1 MRLAVALLVFALAQL
16 GAQEVWLG
24 DSLARLGFA
33 NPKPAR
39 PGSERLERPKQAP
52 SLVEAERD
60 SEVITID
67 GIRVS
72 LNAPM
77 SARSFKMATGP
88 SVLRLAVTR
97 GDYDKTLAPLLWSP
111 PPEARRPKRIMID
124 PGHGGRDPGKQ
135 SKELRVDEKFLNLDT
150 AQRLAT
156 LLRKAGFEVEFT
168 RTKDVWVENEARAK
182 MTGTWKA
189 DLFVSLHYNAAT
201 VATATGIETYC
212 LTPAGQ
218 FSTNDPKNRGTTG
231 AEPGNRFDAL
241 NVRLAYQVQK
251 ALVTELQGRDRSVRR
266 ARFSVL
272 KDLTCPGILVE
283 GGFMSNRGEML
294 RLSQESY
301 RQKVAQAIAD
311 GIAAYAASLPR

>member
-1 MRLAVALLVFALAQL
+1 MRLAAALLILALARL

-33 NPKPAR
+33 NPKPVQ
-39 PGSERLERPKQAP
+39 PGIERLERPKQAP

-60 SEVITID
+60 SEVVTID

-77 SARSFKMATGP
+77 SARSFKMPKGP
-88 SVLRLAVTR
+88 AVLRLAVSR
-97 GDYDKTLAPLLWSP
+97 GDYDKTLAPLLWTA
-111 PPEARRPKRIMID
+111 PPEARRPKRILID

-135 SKELRVDEKFLNLDT
+135 SKEFKIDEKFLNLDT
-150 AQRLAT
+150 AQRLAI
-156 LLRKAGFEVEFT
+156 LLKQAGFEVEFT
-168 RTKDVWVENEARAK
+168 RTKDVWVENEDRAK
-182 MTGTWKA
+182 MTSTWKA
-189 DLFVSLHYNAAT
+189 DLFISIHFNAAT
-201 VATATGIETYC
+201 ATSATGIETYC

-218 FSTNDPKNRGTTG
+218 FSTNDPNNRGTTG
-231 AEPGNRFDAL
+231 AQLGNRFDTL

-251 ALVTELQGRDRSVRR
+251 ALVTQLQARDRSVRR

-272 KDLTCPGILVE
+272 KDLSCPGILIE

-301 RQKVAQAIAD
+301 RQKMAESMAA
-311 GIAAYAASLPR
+311 GIAAYAGSLPR